1 MLIGKMRRLLKKSQ
15 HGQSLVEFSLT
26 AIILLIILSGLLDLG
41 RLYFAY
47 VALED
52 AAGEAALYLAVI
64 DPNCETAASGAD
76 CTGSRNAE
84 WRAINATR
92 GILNNDQLTVIT
104 NFTVKAVGGQAEV
117 TIQYPY
123 RFLTPLISAIAPEIT
138 LTSFATQTIVNKP
151 IEEPASP

>member
-1 MLIGKMRRLLKKSQ
+1 MLTGKLKRLLKKGQ
-15 HGQSLVEFSLT
+15 RGQSLVEFSLT

-52 AAGEAALYLAVI
+52 AAGEAAMFLAVI
-64 DPNCETAASGAD
+64 DPECETAASGAE
-76 CTGSRNAE
+76 CSGSRNAE

-92 GILNNDQLTVIT
+92 GILDNDQLIVIT
-104 NFTVKAVGGQAEV
+104 NIPVRAVGGQVEV

-123 RFLTPLISAIAPEIT
+123 RFLTPLISAIAPEVT
-138 LTSFATQTIVNKP
+138 LTSFATQTIVNRP
-151 IEEPASP
+151 VSP